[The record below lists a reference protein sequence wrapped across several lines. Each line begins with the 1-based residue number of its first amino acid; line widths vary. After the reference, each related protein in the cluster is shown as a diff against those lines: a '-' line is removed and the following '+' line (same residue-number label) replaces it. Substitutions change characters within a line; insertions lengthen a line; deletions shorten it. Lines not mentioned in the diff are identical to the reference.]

1 MCRLVM
7 IKHVSD
13 AVQLLLLLLLS
24 TVVLYELKGLEK
36 KLAGALGRA
45 WDLGA

>member
-13 AVQLLLLLLLS
+13 AVLLLLLLLLS

-36 KLAGALGRA
+36 KLVGALGRV

>member
-1 MCRLVM
+1 
-7 IKHVSD
+7 
-13 AVQLLLLLLLS
+13 VQLLLLLLLLLS